1 MASFNPKKIDV
12 SKINSGVE
20 YADGDGISPSAI
32 NDPIEGTLYS
42 QIITDNL
49 SQTPDVS
56 EANQYGTVDVSFVD
70 GNIVNGVQTKKL
82 KFSNLKGKDGTN
94 GVSIINATAGTPT
107 ITDETTITPITFE
120 FSDTTTKTVNV
131 SARKGETGETGATG
145 KTGATGPRGATGA
158 KILSTTLIGE
168 ASNGGY
174 RYQQTFD
181 DGSIATFVAPR
192 GPAGKDGGVTDYNN
206 LTSKPIINQDILAN
220 GFTPVE
226 NTYYRHTGNTS
237 ETYTKGVIYYY
248 DGAVFKAID
257 GSGSGGGGSANYTK
271 IESTIPTTAW
281 VSSAPSWIG
290 QNALTWRA
298 NKGTY
303 YIQGGTEDLG
313 LVIGSTYTATLTID
327 GTDYTPE
334 YSDVMEADGM
344 NAYVAQFNSSVMLQI
359 LDHCAGFDTEGNFT
373 VGNGYYV
380 MVILIGGT
388 VPSSVIVKSFS
399 AAGRI
404 SAIISNSAIKVNS
417 AVTMYVDYNGKIKAV
432 EKTNGSLTVSVS
444 EAPTV
449 DIPYAIE
456 ITDTNVEGL
465 FEIINSYVPEMP
477 KIPTQQQADWE
488 QTDDTAVDYI
498 KNKPAIPEIPTI
510 PTNLPQTANGSTTQT
525 WAKGETTIEVSD
537 SSITST
543 SDIDITLSYEG
554 EITGTFTTGKFTL
567 QANPALTKN
576 VTFKYKIKQTSG
588 YGQINI
594 INNYRIPKRTYSS
607 NYLRENTLVQT
618 SVWVSSSV
626 YSQYPYQAEIS
637 ITDLDWLKKRLP
649 VKPVESIGKI
659 TADVV
664 FDVAEAL
671 SGIFA
676 PVCSVV
682 KPASDNEDVKVIIY
696 ASEVPSASS
705 ITIPTIKLTYDG
717 TCGV

>member
-1 MASFNPKKIDV
+1 M
-12 SKINSGVE
+12 SKLWRVISDTETEQVLLETSAENVTVADTGEKLEATTVE
-20 YADGDGISPSAI
+20 GALNELADG
-32 NDPIEGTLYS
+32 
-42 QIITDNL
+42 
-49 SQTPDVS
+49 
-56 EANQYGTVDVSFVD
+56 
-70 GNIVNGVQTKKL
+70 VNEL
-82 KFSNLKGKDGTN
+82 
-94 GVSIINATAGTPT
+94 
-107 ITDETTITPITFE
+107 
-120 FSDTTTKTVNV
+120 
-131 SARKGETGETGATG
+131 R
-145 KTGATGPRGATGA
+145 R
-158 KILSTTLIGE
+158 
-168 ASNGGY
+168 
-174 RYQQTFD
+174 
-181 DGSIATFVAPR
+181 
-192 GPAGKDGGVTDYNN
+192 
-206 LTSKPIINQDILAN
+206 
-220 GFTPVE
+220 
-226 NTYYRHTGNTS
+226 
-237 ETYTKGVIYYY
+237 
-248 DGAVFKAID
+248 AID

-290 QNALTWRA
+290 QNALTWSV
-298 NKGTY
+298 NDGSY
-303 YIQGGTEDLG
+303 YTQGTEDLG

-327 GTDYTPE
+327 GTDY
-334 YSDVMEADGM
+334 SADDSGVMEADGM
-344 NAYVAQFNSSVMLQI
+344 NAYVAYFNNYSVMLQI
-359 LDHCAGFDTEGNFT
+359 LDHCAGFDTAGNFT

-380 MVILIGGT
+380 MVMLIGET

-399 AAGRI
+399 GAEKI
-404 SAIISNSAIKVNS
+404 SAAIENSAIKVNS
-417 AVTMYVDYNGKIKAV
+417 AVKMFIDYSGKIKAV
-432 EKTNGSLTVSVS
+432 GKANGSLTVS
-444 EAPTV
+444 ANAIPTV

-537 SSITST
+537 SSITLT
-543 SDIDITLSYEG
+543 SDIDIILSYEG

-618 SVWVSSSV
+618 SVWVSSSA

-682 KPASDNEDVKVIIY
+682 KPESDNEDVKVIIY